1 MPWFKVDD
9 ALALHMKAIT
19 AGNAALGLWVRAG
32 SWSMQQLSDGFIPH
46 QVVAALG
53 GTDDDCGALV
63 TARLWDTAPGGYQ
76 FHDWAE
82 YQPTREQVLAERA
95 EAAERMR
102 RVRANRKA
110 NVRANAQPNEPR
122 TFGDGSASPSRPVPT
137 PDSSK
142 TSEGQS
148 RKKRASDETDSKL
161 SPTLTRVATNLGL
174 LNVAEIRNHIVA
186 WCQRDLALEDTIAVA
201 RWVLEKRATAPDK
214 PQRYV
219 MRAIEQSPLEVQQH
233 IDQRGLAA

>member
-32 SWSMQQLSDGFIPH
+32 SWSMQQLTDGFIPN
-46 QVVAALG
+46 QIVAALG
-53 GTDDDCGALV
+53 ATTADAAALV
-63 TARLWDTAPGGYQ
+63 SARLWDAAPGGFQ

-95 EAAERMR
+95 DAAERMR

-110 NVRANAQPNEPR
+110 HVRANEQPNEAR
-122 TFGDGSASPSRPVPT
+122 TFGDGSASPSRPVPLT
-137 PDSSK
+137 DSYVSESSPDPAVRETTDAIEPSK
-142 TSEGQS
+142 TEQAMAAQMG
-148 RKKRASDETDSKL
+148 
-161 SPTLTRVATNLGL
+161 LT
-174 LNVAEIRNHIVA
+174 
-186 WCQRDLALEDTIAVA
+186 AVA
-201 RWVLEKRATAPDK
+201 AIAEQVRKHTGRTVDVAGALAVSRHLLGKARGEPRV

-219 MRAIEQSPLEVQQH
+219 IGAISRSPFEVQQF
-233 IDQRGLAA
+233 IDERGIS